1 MERDTFHYSSL
12 VQGRSN
18 LALDTSRDRAECVC
32 SGQDSA
38 QGLSAVSPAP
48 GRAVPPPSR
57 SSAGGGRWHHLPER
71 SPGFGRGLC
80 LELRRGG
87 TSGLNGFSFSV
98 GPEKSGDTDTDT
110 DIAADTSTETDTG
123 TDTGS
128 NTSAGTDT
136 DTDTSSDNRHQHQ
149 H

>member
-1 MERDTFHYSSL
+1 MCVLRSGLCPGALSSVPVPL
-12 VQGRSN
+12 
-18 LALDTSRDRAECVC
+18 E
-32 SGQDSA
+32 
-38 QGLSAVSPAP
+38 GLSLRPLA
-48 GRAVPPPSR
+48 
-57 SSAGGGRWHHLPER
+57 AGGGRWHHLPER

-87 TSGLNGFSFSV
+87 TSGLIGFSFSV
-98 GPEKSGDTDTDT
+98 GLEKSGDTDT

-123 TDTGS
+123 TDSGTNTGS